1 MDEMDVEATARPLVE
16 WTTDDLRRAYRFA
29 VLAVHAAHAGA
40 GPAGDVPAAEDEA
53 ALFAFEL
60 LRRGEL

>member
-1 MDEMDVEATARPLVE
+1 MSD
-16 WTTDDLRRAYRFA
+16 TTRAYRFA

-40 GPAGDVPAAEDEA
+40 GPAGDVSAAEDEA